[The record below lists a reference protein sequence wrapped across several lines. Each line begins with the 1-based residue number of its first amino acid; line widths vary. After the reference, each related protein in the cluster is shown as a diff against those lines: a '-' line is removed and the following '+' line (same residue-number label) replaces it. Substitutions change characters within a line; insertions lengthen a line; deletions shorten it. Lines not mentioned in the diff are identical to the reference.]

1 MHLLTATDQMGVEVK
16 FQFPPRRIISLVPSQ
31 TEFLHSLGLD
41 DEVVGITR
49 FCIHPRAWHLTKNLI
64 GGTKSFDLPLIESLQ
79 PDLIIGNKEE
89 NYAEGIG
96 LLREKFP
103 VWMSDIF
110 TLDDAIEMM
119 SSIGTLTNRNERAEE
134 IVQTIRRNF
143 NTLKPRTNPTV
154 LYLIWRKPWMA
165 AGRKTFIDDLLNRAG
180 FDNVVADERYPV
192 LDSRQISELDPD
204 YIFLSS
210 EPFPFTYKHVGE
222 LKVIA
227 PRSRSLLVDGEMFS
241 WYGSRLLLA
250 CDYLNSLTL
259 NDVDTK

>member
-1 MHLLTATDQMGVEVK
+1 MGVDVK

-31 TEFLHSLGLD
+31 TEFLYSLGLD

-49 FCIHPRAWHLTKNLI
+49 FCIHPKSWHQNKSRI
-64 GGTKSFDLPLIESLQ
+64 GGTKNFDLPLIESLQ

-110 TLDDAIEMM
+110 MLDDAIDMM
-119 SSIGTLTNRNERAEE
+119 SSIGALTNRHERAAE
-134 IVQTIRRNF
+134 ITDMIRRNF
-143 NTLKPRTNPTV
+143 SALKPRTGSRV

-165 AGRKTFIDDLLNRAG
+165 AGRKTFIDDLLARAG
-180 FDNVVADERYPV
+180 FINVVRDERYPV
-192 LDSRQISELDPD
+192 LDTQQIATLDPD

-210 EPFPFTYKHVGE
+210 EPFPFNENHAAE
-222 LKVIA
+222 LKKIA

-241 WYGSRLLLA
+241 WYGSRLLLT
-250 CDYLNSLTL
+250 CDYLNSLPL
-259 NDVDTK
+259 SDADTK